1 MASEI
6 NLKSNKSLKINKKT
20 KPKHSVYKTIKGCRV
35 IGLFTQHCRKK
46 IRVIVYLVFLHNTI
60 EEKQK
65 TNKKNFEGGGGNR
78 DVVSLLYRRCTITL
92 FYSHKEEMPPQ
103 N

>member
-65 TNKKNFEGGGGNR
+65 TNKKNFEGGGGVIVMLSVYYIG
-78 DVVSLLYRRCTITL
+78 VV
-92 FYSHKEEMPPQ
+92 Q
-103 N
+103 